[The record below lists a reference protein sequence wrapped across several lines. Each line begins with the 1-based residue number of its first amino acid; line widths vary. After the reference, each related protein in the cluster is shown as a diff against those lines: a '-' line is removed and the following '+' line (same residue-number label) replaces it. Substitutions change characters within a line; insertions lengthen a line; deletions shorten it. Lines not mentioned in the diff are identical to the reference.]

1 MSARSAHVDPVRS
14 YLPPKAEAE
23 SMAELRGDCA
33 RIDVSW
39 TTPHTT
45 RPLPAE
51 PFSLTAPA
59 VEVPA
64 RGAALVAGLAEF
76 GD

>member
-1 MSARSAHVDPVRS
+1 MSGPVRS
-14 YLPPKAEAE
+14 FLPPKTEPE
-23 SMAELRGDCA
+23 SMDELRGDCA
-33 RIDVSW
+33 RIAISW
-39 TTPHTT
+39 TTPHVS
-45 RPLPAE
+45 RSLPSK

-64 RGAALVAGLAEF
+64 RGAKLLEDLAEF

>member
-1 MSARSAHVDPVRS
+1 MPDPVRS
-14 YLPPKAEAE
+14 YLPPKAEPE
-23 SMAELRGDCA
+23 SLAQLRGDCA

-45 RPLPAE
+45 KPLPTA

-59 VEVPA
+59 VHVPA
-64 RGAALVAGLAEF
+64 RGAELVAGLAEF

>member
-1 MSARSAHVDPVRS
+1 MSALSGQVRS

-39 TTPHTT
+39 TTPHVAK
-45 RPLPAE
+45 PLPTT

>member
-1 MSARSAHVDPVRS
+1 MSGQSRVAS
-14 YLPPKAEAE
+14 YLPPKSEAE

-33 RIDVSW
+33 RIAVSW
-39 TTPHTT
+39 TTPHVSK
-45 RPLPAE
+45 PLPRA
-51 PFSLTAPA
+51 PFSATAPA

-64 RGAALVAGLAEF
+64 RGAYLVRGLAEF

>member
-1 MSARSAHVDPVRS
+1 MSAQPVSARS
-14 YLPPKAEAE
+14 YLPPSGEAE

-39 TTPHTT
+39 TASHAVPP
-45 RPLPAE
+45 RPVAPS
-51 PFSLTAPA
+51 PSTAPA
-59 VEVPA
+59 VDVPA
-64 RGAALVAGLAEF
+64 RGAARVAGLAEF